1 VDPAGGIQP
10 EGRQPRLEYP
20 ANTSFMRLQIEKLG
34 KRFGAT
40 HALRDFWLD
49 VGDGE
54 FLVLL
59 GPSGCGKT
67 TCLRTVAGLEQ
78 PDEGR
83 ILLGGRD
90 VTYLE
95 PRERD
100 MAMVFQSYALYPHLN
115 VYENIAFPLRVRKRA
130 ESEIEKQVKQAA
142 ERLGL
147 AELLKRRPRELSG
160 GQRQRVALARA
171 IVRRPNAFLFDEPL
185 SNLDAKLR
193 VEMRAELKRL
203 QHELGVTS
211 IYVTHDQAEAMTLG
225 RRLAVLKDGVLVQA
239 GEPEEVYLRPANLF
253 VAAFLGSPSMNFL
266 PGRVDTAGRR
276 FVANGMSI
284 ALSPEQLDRLP
295 DGAPVTLGVRPEN
308 VEVSRQPRQG
318 WLAGR
323 VYVSE
328 SMGNENL
335 VVAEAG
341 GCRISCRTI
350 PEMRLD
356 FEASIWLFFRSDR
369 LHFFDTASGKS
380 LWP

>member
-1 VDPAGGIQP
+1 M
-10 EGRQPRLEYP
+10 RQEASSLEACRPRLP
-20 ANTSFMRLQIEKLG
+20 ASGEQGFVNIQIEKLG
-34 KRFGAT
+34 KRYGAT
-40 HALRDFWLD
+40 HALRDFSLD
-49 VGDGE
+49 IGDGE

-90 VTYLE
+90 VTWLE

-115 VYENIAFPLRVRKRA
+115 VYENIAFPLRVRGQA
-130 ESEIEKQVKQAA
+130 DNEIERQVEQAA

-147 AELLKRRPRELSG
+147 AGLLKRRPRELSG

-239 GEPEEVYLRPANLF
+239 GEPEEVYLRPACLF
-253 VAAFLGSPSMNFL
+253 VAGFLGSPSMNFL
-266 PGRVDTAGRR
+266 PGRVDGAARR
-276 FVANGMSI
+276 FVTNGISI
-284 ALSPEQLDRLP
+284 GLSPEQLERLP

-308 VEVSRQPRQG
+308 VELSRQPRQG

-335 VVAEAG
+335 VVVEAG
-341 GCRISCRTI
+341 GHRISCRTI
-350 PEMRLD
+350 AEMRLD
-356 FEASIWLFFRSDR
+356 FEAPVWLLFRSGR
-369 LHFFDTASGKS
+369 LHFFDTPSGKS